1 MTHILSPF
9 ASSGDK
15 DEIPTSIQE
24 TGEISFNEG
33 YGPDY
38 EKDLDNDTGAK
49 TIERTKLN
57 WLLYLI
63 TSEIKRYQEQ
73 GIPDYISKA
82 DNNNIDFAYPTAA
95 LVRYNGKVYFSLKD
109 ANTDKPD
116 SESWSL
122 FDPST
127 YLGKQGGTIT
137 GDLTINGSLDIN
149 GEKPYTPS
157 NPQPSTAAGLE
168 IGEVETL
175 SAGAAATATV
185 SGEPPNQILSLGIP
199 QGLTGDPGPANNL
212 TIGAV
217 TTLSAGADATATIT
231 GDAPNQV
238 LSLGIPQGRDGGG
251 SEINISSDGEIYSP
265 DDSGV
270 IVLGAAAGRDI
281 TQDTDSFVQSRNA
294 IPEWLPSGAQ
304 WSLTRESEL
313 AEVIDWA
320 TFTFAAGRSYAIS
333 KESTNDPLSGR
344 GARNSAAWSV
354 TCLSSGYESTA
365 ASGSFVIVRENW
377 ATQNSVFL
385 LYRYYDKNMP
395 GSAQWMV
402 GEIPMTPAFEIIVE

>member
-15 DEIPTSIQE
+15 EEIPTATQE

-49 TIERTKLN
+49 TIERAKLN

-109 ANTDKPD
+109 ENTDKPD

-137 GDLTINGSLDIN
+137 GDLTITGSLDIN

-157 NPQPSTAAGLE
+157 NPQPSTAAGLK
-168 IGEVETL
+168 IGTVDTL
-175 SAGAAATATV
+175 SAGAAATAAV

-199 QGLTGDPGPANNL
+199 QGQAGDPGPAN
-212 TIGAV
+212 TRTVGTVI
-217 TTLSAGADATATIT
+217 TLEAGASATAEIT
-231 GDAPNQV
+231 GDAPEQV
-238 LSLGIPQGRDGGG
+238 LNLGIPQGKDGG
-251 SEINISSDGEIYSP
+251 SEITISSDGETYSP
-265 DDSGV
+265 DDNGV
-270 IVLGAAAGRDI
+270 IKLGSAAGQAI
-281 TQDTDSFVQSRNA
+281 THDKDTLILTARK
-294 IPEWLPSGAQ
+294 IPDWVPSGAYKGLERT
-304 WSLTRESEL
+304 SSS
-313 AEVIDWA
+313 ADVIDWS
-320 TFTFAAGRSYAIS
+320 TFAFTAGCSYSIS
-333 KESTNDPLSGR
+333 KDSTNDPLSGR
-344 GARNSAAWSV
+344 GARSNASWSV
-354 TCLSSGYESTA
+354 TCLSNSFESGLA
-365 ASGSFVIVRENW
+365 QGAFLIVRESW
-377 ATQNSVFL
+377 ATKNNVYV
-385 LYRYYDKNMP
+385 LYRYLDT
-395 GSAQWMV
+395 GISTSAQWML
-402 GEIPMTPAFEIIVE
+402 GEIPMTTVF

>member
-9 ASSGDK
+9 ALSGDK
-15 DEIPTSIQE
+15 EQIPTATQE

-49 TIERTKLN
+49 TIERAKLN

-109 ANTDKPD
+109 ENTDKPD

-137 GDLTINGSLDIN
+137 GDLTITGSLDIN

-157 NPQPSTAAGLE
+157 NPQPSTAAGLK
-168 IGEVETL
+168 IGTVDTL
-175 SAGAAATATV
+175 SAGAAATAAV

-199 QGLTGDPGPANNL
+199 QGQAGDPGPANTL
-212 TIGAV
+212 TVGTV
-217 TTLSAGADATATIT
+217 TTLEAGASATAEIT
-231 GDAPNQV
+231 GDAPEQV
-238 LSLGIPQGRDGGG
+238 LNLGIPQGKDGG
-251 SEINISSDGEIYSP
+251 SEITISSDGETYSP
-265 DDSGV
+265 DDNGV
-270 IVLGAAAGRDI
+270 IKLGSAAGQAI
-281 TQDTDSFVQSRNA
+281 THDKDTLILTARK
-294 IPEWLPSGAQ
+294 IPDWVPSGAYKGLERT
-304 WSLTRESEL
+304 SSS
-313 AEVIDWA
+313 ADVIDWS
-320 TFTFAAGRSYAIS
+320 TFAFTAGCSYSIS
-333 KESTNDPLSGR
+333 KDSTNDPLSGR
-344 GARNSAAWSV
+344 GVRSNASWSV
-354 TCLSSGYESTA
+354 TCLSNSFESGLA
-365 ASGSFVIVRENW
+365 QGAFLIVRESW
-377 ATQNSVFL
+377 ATKNNVYV
-385 LYRYYDKNMP
+385 LYRYLDT
-395 GSAQWMV
+395 GISTSAQWML
-402 GEIPMTPAFEIIVE
+402 GEIPMTTVF

>member
-9 ASSGDK
+9 ALSGDK
-15 DEIPTSIQE
+15 EQIPTATQE

-49 TIERTKLN
+49 TIERAKLN

-109 ANTDKPD
+109 ENTDKPD

-137 GDLTINGSLDIN
+137 GDLTITGSLDIN

-157 NPQPSTAAGLE
+157 NPQPSTAAGLK
-168 IGEVETL
+168 IGTVDTL
-175 SAGAAATATV
+175 SAGAAATAAV

-199 QGLTGDPGPANNL
+199 QGQAGDPGPANTL
-212 TIGAV
+212 TVGTV
-217 TTLSAGADATATIT
+217 TTLEAGASATAEIT
-231 GDAPNQV
+231 GDAPEQV
-238 LSLGIPQGRDGGG
+238 LNLGIPQGKDGG
-251 SEINISSDGEIYSP
+251 SEITISSDGETYSP
-265 DDSGV
+265 DDNGV
-270 IVLGAAAGRDI
+270 IKLGSAAGQAI
-281 TQDTDSFVQSRNA
+281 THDKDTLILTARK
-294 IPEWLPSGAQ
+294 IPDWVPSGAYKGLERT
-304 WSLTRESEL
+304 SSS
-313 AEVIDWA
+313 ADVIDWS
-320 TFTFAAGRSYAIS
+320 TFAFTAGGSYSIS
-333 KESTNDPLSGR
+333 KDSTNDPLSGR
-344 GARNSAAWSV
+344 GVRSNASWSV
-354 TCLSSGYESTA
+354 TCLSNSFESGLA
-365 ASGSFVIVRENW
+365 QGAFLIVRESW
-377 ATQNSVFL
+377 ATKNNVYV
-385 LYRYYDKNMP
+385 LYRYLDT
-395 GSAQWMV
+395 GISTSAQWML
-402 GEIPMTPAFEIIVE
+402 GEIPMTTVF